1 MEDLLCVQRDNS
13 PVKGTF
19 FEMISEDDIL
29 HINGHV
35 VDSGQANSF
44 RKVQVQ
50 VQSAD
55 SYESSS
61 DSGSGSDVSSNGSN
75 GSNGSYGSGA
85 YIVKD
90 YIQAIIMHENDHPSN
105 PNLDPN
111 LNLNPSKKVG
121 IWNMPSSSDGGFCNH
136 HNGAPWNGV
145 EFGIN
150 HRVSCTTLIDDLEM
164 DCKSRL
170 SIGWYTKNVE
180 GKKFD
185 LILLQYIMCT
195 RTFNM

>member
-1 MEDLLCVQRDNS
+1 MV
-13 PVKGTF
+13 
-19 FEMISEDDIL
+19 
-29 HINGHV
+29 H
-35 VDSGQANSF
+35 
-44 RKVQVQ
+44 RKDKTLAG
-50 VQSAD
+50 SN
-55 SYESSS
+55 
-61 DSGSGSDVSSNGSN
+61 SGSNSDVSSN

-90 YIQAIIMHENDHPSN
+90 YIQAIIMHENDNPSN
-105 PNLDPN
+105 PNPDPNLNPN
-111 LNLNPSKKVG
+111 LNLNPSKKVS

-150 HRVSCTTLIDDLEM
+150 HRVSCTTLIDDLQM

-180 GKKFD
+180 GKKFHF
-185 LILLQYIMCT
+185 ILLQYIMCT